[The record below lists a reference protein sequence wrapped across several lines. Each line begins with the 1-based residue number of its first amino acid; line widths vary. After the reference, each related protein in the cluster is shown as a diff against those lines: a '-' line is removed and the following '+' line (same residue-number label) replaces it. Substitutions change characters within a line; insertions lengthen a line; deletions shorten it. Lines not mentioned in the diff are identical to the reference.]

1 VTVQRSS
8 RGGTTLRPV
17 LAALLLG
24 GLGLIAGIYAPLALN
39 SDFQLGPLIGIFGTA
54 PVGLLA
60 GLILGLLAHLLAW
73 KRSLFIASLGL
84 ASAALL
90 AFILF
95 TSLPKDLWVADLVQ
109 GRIVSCSPPTSF
121 EAEVV
126 RSWERSIAINPQNA
140 VSPTWRSD
148 LHNVLYRSR
157 DYVADVQI
165 TAKKALYLGRKPW
178 NRGQLSLV
186 QAPPP
191 SNTEKFVVPANFC
204 QPSGSVSR
212 HFAARWKLAGF
223 PADTAASLLKLQTL
237 EPVPPDIAFLAA
249 QRLLDIGAE
258 DQTIRRVAGRLTRG
272 CSGRPCGRR

>member
-1 VTVQRSS
+1 VTVRRSG

-24 GLGLIAGIYAPLALN
+24 GLGLIAGSYAPLALN
-39 SDFQLGPLIGIFGTA
+39 SDSNLGHLVGFFIL

-73 KRSLFIASLGL
+73 KRPRFIASLGL

-109 GRIVSCSPPTSF
+109 GRIVSCSRPTSF
-121 EAEVV
+121 EAEAV
-126 RSWERSIAINPQNA
+126 RSWERSIAINPHNA

-148 LHNVLYRSR
+148 LHSVLYSSR

-178 NRGQLSLV
+178 NRGQLSVV
-186 QAPPP
+186 QEPPL
-191 SNTEKFVVPANFC
+191 SKTERFVVPANFC
-204 QPSGSVSR
+204 EPSGSVSQ
-212 HFAARWKLAGF
+212 HLVSRWPKPAGF
-223 PADTAASLLKLQTL
+223 PPDTAASLLRLQTL
-237 EPVPPDIAFLAA
+237 EPVPPDIASLAA

-258 DQTIRRVAGRLTRG
+258 DQTIRR
-272 CSGRPCGRR
+272 